1 MSRTVCT
8 CALLM
13 LAAGRMSF
21 AQSPASRS
29 SWLMQNYRFTG
40 PPAPGSVR
48 PIDPVVNE
56 LWRVQNA
63 VQWILQRA
71 KSDQDYETAL
81 AAAWQ
86 AAENAQAIGAVTE
99 RREAAAAAKAFA
111 EQQQALG
118 AARGAAPPSPQY
130 LIAFRDHT
138 VEIAAKYWTEGP
150 LLHYLT
156 PTGAHVQTFLD
167 RVDRGLSIRLNRE
180 LNLEFR
186 LPE

>member
-1 MSRTVCT
+1 
-8 CALLM
+8 
-13 LAAGRMSF
+13 
-21 AQSPASRS
+21 
-29 SWLMQNYRFTG
+29 MQNYRFTG
-40 PPAPGSVR
+40 PPKPGSVT

-56 LWRVQNA
+56 LWRVQNQ

-71 KSDQDYETAL
+71 KSDEDYQTAL

-99 RREAAAAAKAFA
+99 RREAAAAAKAFV
-111 EQQQALG
+111 EQQQALALVPG
-118 AARGAAPPSPQY
+118 MAPPSPRY

-138 VEIAAKYWTEGP
+138 VEIATRYWAEGP

-156 PTGAHVQTFLD
+156 PAGAHVQTFLD
-167 RVDRGLSIRLNRE
+167 RVDRDLSIRLNRE

-186 LPE
+186 LP